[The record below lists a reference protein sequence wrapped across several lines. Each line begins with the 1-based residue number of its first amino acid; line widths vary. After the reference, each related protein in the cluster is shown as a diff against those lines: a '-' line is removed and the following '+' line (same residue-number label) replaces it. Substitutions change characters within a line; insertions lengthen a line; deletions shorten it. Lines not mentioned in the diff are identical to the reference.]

1 MLPPRDR
8 LTICFA
14 HVAYRFAERF
24 ALRGT
29 GIVHVEA
36 RSRAELDAAIAGAD
50 VLVCSGLWRNDLPA
64 IAPRLRLVQSCSAG
78 TDQYDRDVLRQA
90 GIRLASGQ
98 GCNANAVSEHAIAQI
113 LALLRRLPEA
123 RDNQAKRHWRGMMG
137 DFARRED
144 EAGGKTAIV
153 VGTGRIGGRIA
164 RLCKALGMRVIGVR
178 RDPTQGV
185 DGADEVHGFR
195 DLPRLAPRADF
206 LVLACPLTDE
216 TRNLVDAAVLAAM
229 KPTARVVNVARG
241 RVVDEPALVAALR
254 EGRIGGA
261 ALDVTADEPLPQDSP
276 LWDMP
281 QVLITPHTAGETH
294 SYEDNVL
301 DMMMENIERLW
312 RGEAGLFNQIV

>member
-229 KPTARVVNVARG
+229 KPTARIVNVARG

-261 ALDVTADEPLPQDSP
+261 ALDVTADEPLPRDSP

-312 RGEAGLFNQIV
+312 RGETGLFNQIV

>member
-29 GIVHVEA
+29 GIAYVEA

-64 IAPRLRLVQSCSAG
+64 IAPRLRFVQSCSAG

-123 RDNQAKRHWRGMMG
+123 RDNQARRHWRGMMG

-178 RDPTQGV
+178 RDPAQGV
-185 DGADEVHGFR
+185 EGADEVHGFR
-195 DLPRLAPRADF
+195 ALAQLAPRADF

-216 TRNLVDAAVLAAM
+216 TRNLVDAGVLAAM

-241 RVVDEPALVAALR
+241 RVVDEPALIAALR

>member
-312 RGEAGLFNQIV
+312 RGETGLFNQIV

>member
-24 ALRGT
+24 ALRAT
-29 GIVHVEA
+29 GIAHVEA

-50 VLVCSGLWRNDLPA
+50 VLVCSGLWRNDLPT

-195 DLPRLAPRADF
+195 DLGHLAPRADF

-229 KPTARVVNVARG
+229 KPTARLVNVARG

-312 RGEAGLFNQIV
+312 RGETGLFNQIV